1 MMSEYNVS
9 QNKNLVCKHRNEI
22 SREIQERLKA
32 KVGWPSNA
40 YQYQHNTT
48 LQADQIRR
56 KTEERRYQKMADAAR
71 RKEQEL
77 QRKAEQE
84 VIDRINKKVNM
95 NGATID
101 WNVVQI

>member
-1 MMSEYNVS
+1 
-9 QNKNLVCKHRNEI
+9 
-22 SREIQERLKA
+22 
-32 KVGWPSNA
+32 
-40 YQYQHNTT
+40 
-48 LQADQIRR
+48 
-56 KTEERRYQKMADAAR
+56 MADAAR

-84 VIDRINKKVNM
+84 VVDRINKKINM

>member
-1 MMSEYNVS
+1 MHTNNNS
-9 QNKNLVCKHRNEI
+9 LH
-22 SREIQERLKA
+22 
-32 KVGWPSNA
+32 
-40 YQYQHNTT
+40 

-71 RKEQEL
+71 KREQEL
-77 QRKAEQE
+77 QRRAEQE
-84 VIDRINKKVNM
+84 VVDRINKKINM

>member
-1 MMSEYNVS
+1 MHTNITT
-9 QNKNLVCKHRNEI
+9 I
-22 SREIQERLKA
+22 S
-32 KVGWPSNA
+32 
-40 YQYQHNTT
+40 H

-84 VIDRINKKVNM
+84 VVDRINKKINM

>member
-1 MMSEYNVS
+1 MHTNNNS
-9 QNKNLVCKHRNEI
+9 LH
-22 SREIQERLKA
+22 
-32 KVGWPSNA
+32 
-40 YQYQHNTT
+40 

-71 RKEQEL
+71 KKEQEL
-77 QRKAEQE
+77 QRRAEQE
-84 VIDRINKKVNM
+84 VVDRINKKINM

>member
-1 MMSEYNVS
+1 MHTNNNS
-9 QNKNLVCKHRNEI
+9 LH
-22 SREIQERLKA
+22 
-32 KVGWPSNA
+32 
-40 YQYQHNTT
+40 

-71 RKEQEL
+71 KKEQEL

-84 VIDRINKKVNM
+84 VVDRINKKINM